1 MRTLVIE
8 DSKFLRQAIE
18 RAFTRAG
25 HTVSTANDGEEGVR
39 VAHETAPDLVLL
51 DMMLPKLGG
60 LDVLR
65 MLKTDANTKDIPV
78 IVLTS
83 LSERNKEKLLRE
95 GAAAY
100 VEKSST
106 LLENNSTALLQA
118 VTAVI
123 GSVDQF
129 DSDYQHCRGSLPNQ

>member
-1 MRTLVIE
+1 MIVGMRMLVIE
-8 DSKFLRQAIE
+8 DSRFLRQAIE
-18 RAFTRAG
+18 RALTRAG

-39 VAHETAPDLVLL
+39 VARETAPDLVLL

-65 MLKTDANTKDIPV
+65 ILKTDPNTKDIPV

-83 LSERNKEKLLRE
+83 LSERNKEKLLGE

-106 LLENNSTALLQA
+106 LLENNSTALVQA
-118 VTAVI
+118 VTAIIAKVAAT
-123 GSVDQF
+123 S
-129 DSDYQHCRGSLPNQ
+129 

>member
-1 MRTLVIE
+1 MRMLVIE
-8 DSKFLRQAIE
+8 DSRFLRLAIE
-18 RAFTRAG
+18 RALTRAG

-39 VAHETAPDLVLL
+39 VARETAPDLVLL

-106 LLENNSTALLQA
+106 LLENNSTALVQA
-118 VTAVI
+118 VTAI
-123 GSVDQF
+123 IDRAAASIKGQDIK
-129 DSDYQHCRGSLPNQ
+129 SLLRTI

>member
-18 RAFTRAG
+18 RALTRAG

-39 VAHETAPDLVLL
+39 VARETAPELVLL

-60 LDVLR
+60 LEVLR

-106 LLENNSTALLQA
+106 LLENNSTALVQA
-118 VTAVI
+118 VTAI
-123 GSVDQF
+123 IDRAAASIKGQDIK
-129 DSDYQHCRGSLPNQ
+129 SLLRKI

>member
-1 MRTLVIE
+1 MGMRTLVIE

-18 RAFTRAG
+18 RALTRAG

-39 VAHETAPDLVLL
+39 VARETAPDLVLL

-65 MLKTDANTKDIPV
+65 ILKTDPNTKDIPV

-83 LSERNKEKLLRE
+83 LSERNKEKLLGE

-106 LLENNSTALLQA
+106 LLENNSTALVQA

-123 GSVDQF
+123 ARAAAS
-129 DSDYQHCRGSLPNQ
+129 S